1 MANTSVKCM
10 LSTPPTNYHLLA
22 AKQEPDQKTYH
33 LTKHTEEF
41 SRKNSG
47 EWASRQ
53 KKKDKTERVTRL
65 GRRTRDS
72 KVESNDSPGVPDT
85 GVTSDIPGHPSG

>member
-53 KKKDKTERVTRL
+53 KKKDKTERAMGV
-65 GRRTRDS
+65 GRRTREEIA
-72 KVESNDSPGVPDT
+72 KWNQITALRQFPDRRR
-85 GVTSDIPGHPSG
+85 H